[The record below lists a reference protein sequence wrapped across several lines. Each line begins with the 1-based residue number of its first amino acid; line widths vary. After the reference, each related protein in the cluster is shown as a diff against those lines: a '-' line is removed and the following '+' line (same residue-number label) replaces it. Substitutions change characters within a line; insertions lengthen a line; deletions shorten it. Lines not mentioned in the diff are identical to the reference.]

1 MRTEEGR
8 SAKKTMR
15 KSLVKKD
22 MRKSD
27 LKDIS
32 INIKKPLELEDSKLV
47 DGKD

>member
-1 MRTEEGR
+1 
-8 SAKKTMR
+8 MR